1 MLRLKIVSSL
11 CLRRGTLSGP
21 IQRRFSSQSTR
32 LFLWSSNKPSPLKIL
47 PAFLCLRHHFSV
59 KQISSFG
66 GIAAAGAFASSF
78 VGRRGILQAHEG
90 TEDEDHPILWDGDE
104 SPLFIWLRRLYVPF
118 LMVMTIAMG
127 WHYPLSLTV
136 NLLILFWS
144 TKPRPSSIYL
154 WVEQRKLQA
163 ASQGNGLSRLK
174 NQLSSAT
181 LMTHVEVEDYGLAC
195 VARVSSLS
203 QKMLVIGVLGD
214 WWVLYSCSSSISGF
228 NIGSWFPISPL
239 DQW

>member
-1 MLRLKIVSSL
+1 
-11 CLRRGTLSGP
+11 
-21 IQRRFSSQSTR
+21 
-32 LFLWSSNKPSPLKIL
+32 
-47 PAFLCLRHHFSV
+47 
-59 KQISSFG
+59 
-66 GIAAAGAFASSF
+66 
-78 VGRRGILQAHEG
+78 
-90 TEDEDHPILWDGDE
+90 
-104 SPLFIWLRRLYVPF
+104 
-118 LMVMTIAMG
+118 MVMTIAMG